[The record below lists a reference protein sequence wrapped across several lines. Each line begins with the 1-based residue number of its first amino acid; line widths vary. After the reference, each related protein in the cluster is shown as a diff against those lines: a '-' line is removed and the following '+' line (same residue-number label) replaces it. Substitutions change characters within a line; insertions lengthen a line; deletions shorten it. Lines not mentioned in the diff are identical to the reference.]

1 MLTCLQVSASDLIEV
16 KGTVSDENGK
26 PMQGASVKFINT
38 DKGTSTNADGDF
50 ILEIPRAG
58 GKLAISFVGY
68 ENVEIPVSKAG
79 SLKISLKR
87 AESKTE
93 KWW

>member
-1 MLTCLQVSASDLIEV
+1 MNLKIRRFFLAKNKLLKKLTVVLLMLTCLQVSANDLIEV

-50 ILEIPRAG
+50 ILEIPVQVASWLFR
-58 GKLAISFVGY
+58 L
-68 ENVEIPVSKAG
+68 
-79 SLKISLKR
+79 
-87 AESKTE
+87 
-93 KWW
+93 